1 MREGVATIVVRN
13 APGGHEFLLLK
24 RATKPFL
31 GKWFLVQGGID
42 RGESPDGAAIR
53 ELREETQL
61 APLAVYRESTRV
73 VPAKP
78 APVRLHIY
86 VSFVSG
92 ERPVVLNEEHTAFR
106 WCSLEKALQL
116 IPLAARQER
125 KALARAQC
133 RFLDSVP
140 PPELRIQ

>member
-1 MREGVATIVVRN
+1 MREGIATIVLRT

-31 GKWFLVQGGID
+31 GEWFLVQGGID
-42 RGESPDGAAIR
+42 PGENPDDAVIR

-61 APLAVYRESTRV
+61 APLAVYRESTCV
-73 VPAKP
+73 VPSKP
-78 APVRLHIY
+78 RHVRLYIY

-92 ERPVVLNEEHTAFR
+92 QHPVVLNEEHMAFR

-116 IPLAARQER
+116 LPRAARQER
-125 KALARAQC
+125 KAVARVQS
-133 RFLDSVP
+133 RFVDS
-140 PPELRIQ
+140 L